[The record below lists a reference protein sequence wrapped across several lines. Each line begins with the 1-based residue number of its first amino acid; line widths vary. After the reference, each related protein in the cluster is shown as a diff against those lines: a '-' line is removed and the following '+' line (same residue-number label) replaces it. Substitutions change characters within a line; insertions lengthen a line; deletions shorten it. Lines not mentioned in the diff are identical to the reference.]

1 MFKGKRLLN
10 IVAVLLAAV
19 CILSFNVLDS
29 LQTSVAFSYY
39 PERIIETTNR
49 EFEAVAS
56 WYGPGFHGKR
66 TASGEVYNQYEL
78 TAAHRTLPFG
88 TRVRVTNTINNKST
102 VVRIND
108 RGPYIPGRGLD
119 ISYGAAKEIGLL
131 EAGIARVKIE
141 ILM

>member
-1 MFKGKRLLN
+1 
-10 IVAVLLAAV
+10 
-19 CILSFNVLDS
+19 LSFNVLDS

-56 WYGPGFHGKR
+56 WYGPRFHGKR

>member
-29 LQTSVAFSYY
+29 LHTSVAFSYY

-131 EAGIARVKIE
+131 EAGITRVKIE

>member
-1 MFKGKRLLN
+1 MFKGKRLLD

>member
-49 EFEAVAS
+49 EFEAVAT